1 MEQTSTLTKMQ
12 ERTDNVAELRVG
24 IVGCGRMGRRRA
36 QVIDD
41 AAQETL
47 LVVADT
53 DGQKAADLAEQMDC
67 DVATDWR
74 EVVDNPELDV
84 IVVSVPNKY
93 MLEVVTAALQNG
105 KHVLCEKP
113 LGRNSSEAAQ
123 MIAVADAS
131 DSIFQVGF
139 NKRFHP
145 AAMKMR
151 ELFETGVLGPILY
164 SRAIFGHG
172 AQPGLEKT
180 WFASADL
187 AGGGALIDIG
197 VHLVDLLRWF
207 QGDFEE
213 VFAVASTYYWDL
225 EHFDNGL
232 QLDDNAFFILRTAD
246 GQTAQVHA
254 SWTQWQNRFSFELFG
269 RDGFLRWE
277 GLGGYYGPAT
287 LTLAKRRPESGPP
300 IVETL
305 DFDATDNSLRLEWEH
320 FVETVRGNDQPAANG
335 SDALKTMRV
344 IEALYDSVQKGTAVS
359 V

>member
-1 MEQTSTLTKMQ
+1 MEHNPPVATLNNNPDDVT
-12 ERTDNVAELRVG
+12 ELRVG

-41 AAQETL
+41 SVNETL
-47 LVVADT
+47 CVVADI
-53 DGQKAADLAEQMDC
+53 DEVKANSLAEQMDC
-67 DVATDWR
+67 EAVKNWEDVTAD
-74 EVVDNPELDV
+74 EDLDV
-84 IVVSVPNKY
+84 VVVCVPNKY
-93 MLEVVTAALQNG
+93 MLPVVTAALQSG

-123 MIAVADAS
+123 IIAVAQEADG
-131 DSIFQVGF
+131 IFQVGF

-151 ELFETGVLGPILY
+151 ELFEEGVLGPVLY

-197 VHLVDLLRWF
+197 VHLVDLIRWF
-207 QGDFEE
+207 QGDFQE

-232 QLDDNAFFILRTAD
+232 QLDDNAFFIMRTAD

-254 SWTQWQNRFSFELFG
+254 SWTQWKNRFSFEVFG

-277 GLGGYYGPAT
+277 GLGGYYGPTSVTHAR
-287 LTLAKRRPESGPP
+287 RRPESGPP
-300 IVETL
+300 IL
-305 DFDATDNSLRLEWEH
+305 DVYEFDGTDNSLQLEWEQ
-320 FVETVRGNDQPAANG
+320 FVSTVRGNHDPAANG
-335 SDALKTMRV
+335 ADALQTMRV
-344 IEALYDSVQKGTAVS
+344 IESLYQSAQTGQVVAV
-359 V
+359 

>member
-1 MEQTSTLTKMQ
+1 MEQISTATQVQ
-12 ERTDNVAELRVG
+12 EDATDVAELRVG
-24 IVGCGRMGRRRA
+24 IVGCGRMGQRRA
-36 QVIDD
+36 QVISD
-41 AAQETL
+41 AAHETL
-47 LVVADT
+47 SVVADI
-53 DGQKAADLAEQMDC
+53 DAEKASGLAEKMGC
-67 DVATDWR
+67 DTAADWR
-74 EVVDNPELDV
+74 EVVNNPELDV
-84 IVVSVPNKY
+84 VVVSVPNKY
-93 MLEVVTAALQNG
+93 MQEVVTAALENG

-113 LGRNSSEAAQ
+113 LGRNSQEAAQ
-123 MIAVADAS
+123 MIAVAEAS

-151 ELFETGVLGPILY
+151 ELFDTGVLGPVLY
-164 SRAIFGHG
+164 TRAIFGHG

-180 WFASADL
+180 WFASAEL

-197 VHLVDLLRWF
+197 VHLVDLIRWF
-207 QGDFEE
+207 QGDFQE

-225 EHFDNGL
+225 DHFDSGL
-232 QLDDNAFFILRTAD
+232 QLDDNAFFIMRTAG

-254 SWTQWQNRFSFELFG
+254 SWTQWKNRFSFEIFG

-300 IVETL
+300 LVETL
-305 DFDATDNSLRLEWEH
+305 DFDATDNSLRLEWEQ

-335 SDALKTMRV
+335 SDALKTMQV
-344 IEALYDSVQKGTAVS
+344 IEALYESVQRGEVVS
-359 V
+359 L